1 MNYHCLIYFKE
12 NPSELEATLTMYEN
26 PRTYLLTVSSNR
38 LLDAMQI
45 NSATEVSFNCNGIQ
59 KCYE

>member
-12 NPSELEATLTMYEN
+12 NPSELETTLTMYEN

-45 NSATEVSFNCNGIQ
+45 NSATTVSFNCNGIQ

>member
-12 NPSELEATLTMYEN
+12 HPLELETTLKMYTN
-26 PRTYLLTVSSNR
+26 PRSYLLTVSSNR
-38 LLDAMQI
+38 LLDAMEI